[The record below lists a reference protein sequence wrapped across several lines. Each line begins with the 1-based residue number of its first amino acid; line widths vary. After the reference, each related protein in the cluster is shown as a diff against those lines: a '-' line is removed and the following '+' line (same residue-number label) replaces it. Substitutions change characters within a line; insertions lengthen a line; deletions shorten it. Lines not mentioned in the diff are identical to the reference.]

1 MSASDMP
8 EPGPAGALVPPP
20 RKPPIARAAATPN
33 PRPRPNE
40 HWQPRTPALRGGVL
54 TLALD
59 FLDNLA
65 DVIRAAVRR

>member
-1 MSASDMP
+1 MSTTDRP
-8 EPGPAGALVPPP
+8 EPSPAGALVPPP

-40 HWQPRTPALRGGVL
+40 HWQPRAPELRGDVL
-54 TLALD
+54 SLALD

-65 DVIRAAVRR
+65 DVIRATVGR

>member
-1 MSASDMP
+1 MSASEMP
-8 EPGPAGALVPPP
+8 KPNPAGALVPPP

-33 PRPRPNE
+33 PRPRP
-40 HWQPRTPALRGGVL
+40 HRPWQPRAPELGAGLL

-65 DVIRAAVRR
+65 DVIRAAARR